1 MKKMTHEF
9 ETRYIDSYA
18 ARVRKPGAG
27 ETALVT
33 DYGSLDNYLDICK
46 KHYEERRAEFFDSM
60 VETENLPLK
69 AKRFA
74 SMAKTY
80 MGLARTILRDYGEF
94 ETYHQ
99 AALDITDR
107 IVKESGIV
115 LRNLDLHYEKMKEIL
130 PKGDVRLIRLS
141 KDVEDGINFFSR
153 AVATQIVMNR
163 REEAFTGGP
172 AGIEMR
178 EEMKANEDSP
188 SLRDILLGYLRLILE
203 YCNRIYL
210 RQLAQDSD
218 GSSDILKR
226 FHALLEQYFL
236 DGRQLAQG
244 LPTVTWCASEL
255 AYSPRYFG
263 DLIHKATGGTAIG
276 YIHNFV
282 INQAKSLLM
291 NGHNISETSRFLGF
305 DFPHHFTRL
314 FKNLTGITPT
324 EFLGK

>member
-1 MKKMTHEF
+1 MRKMTHEF

-33 DYGSLDNYLDICK
+33 DYGSLDHYLDICK
-46 KHYEERRAEFFDSM
+46 KHYEERRAEFFDST

-99 AALDITDR
+99 AALEITDR

-141 KDVEDGINFFSR
+141 KDVEDGMNFFSR

-178 EEMKANEDSP
+178 EEMKAGDRMEALEAKVPARHMYLPARPFPPVEIPEDVLVP
-188 SLRDILLGYLRLILE
+188 DYPEPYLRMKHLPVEDLVYDEVHDEFIIRPGYVSEDGLIDDRSVVWNWKKGTVAMKFRGGE
-203 YCNRIYL
+203 PEIWPFWKAKDAGDIPKGWPARYL
-210 RQLAQDSD
+210 RRYYLQWLDSIKL
-218 GSSDILKR
+218 GILKR
-226 FHALLEQYFL
+226 
-236 DGRQLAQG
+236 
-244 LPTVTWCASEL
+244 
-255 AYSPRYFG
+255 
-263 DLIHKATGGTAIG
+263 K
-276 YIHNFV
+276 
-282 INQAKSLLM
+282 
-291 NGHNISETSRFLGF
+291 
-305 DFPHHFTRL
+305 
-314 FKNLTGITPT
+314 
-324 EFLGK
+324 